1 LNSKAQTLFGL
12 FSLRELFTQNVKGI
26 KTDGQ
31 GETIIGSSKLFPA
44 RMLPYTP
51 YNQTQSELTND
62 DLLLQVWGVLISDMQ
77 AIAT

>member
-1 LNSKAQTLFGL
+1 
-12 FSLRELFTQNVKGI
+12 
-26 KTDGQ
+26 
-31 GETIIGSSKLFPA
+31 
-44 RMLPYTP
+44 MLPYTP